1 MKTEFYF
8 LDSPLCTWARLVLA
22 EAKLDYE
29 KFPSGE
35 YFYQILKRSDPRLQN
50 SNSNLPN
57 EYNPPPPPPPPPP
70 HPPTTHNNKYFNASN
85 SSSSSSNQISSCN
98 GNSSNFESNHYD
110 TTYRSRLLNL
120 DFILRN
126 IRSFYQEILNHILLI
141 KLPDIYQIAKH
152 PYSEETFKEMEKML
166 LLLMGLAINGEF
178 KAKFIEQIQQQL
190 ETQTQMQLIP
200 FIQLVTEDL
209 SFSISCTLSSK
220 LLNQSASSNLN
231 DSNECQETL
240 GSFINNKLMP
250 NIQRVIDERD
260 SYLESIIELEQDKD
274 YLLFK
279 LNNSGNTINQCNSIN
294 GGLNSNNS
302 ISQDKDVN
310 SAGCSQ
316 SAVLAGQSAT
326 TCNNNNNNNNNINN
340 GNTNA
345 NSDLKHMSINEL
357 ILNLV
362 NNSNTICKLETCSSS
377 NLVNDSL
384 LNETNLISKLIDSI
398 INNENGSLAHQSM
411 MMNQNDSVN
420 NDDNSSGSSS
430 QNTSTANL
438 MARNSNDNHV
448 HILNDLKNRKSLTN
462 NWNQKIAIELVEC
475 KIRLKQL
482 INEMYVTLILLNL
495 LLEILN

>member
-1 MKTEFYF
+1 MKTEFDF

-57 EYNPPPPPPPPPP
+57 EFCPPPAPLHTPAP
-70 HPPTTHNNKYFNASN
+70 SN
-85 SSSSSSNQISSCN
+85 SHSSSIKHFTSNNNPSASSTNIN
-98 GNSSNFESNHYD
+98 SNFESNHYD

-126 IRSFYQEILNHILLI
+126 IRSFYQEVLNHILLI

-152 PYSEETFKEMEKML
+152 PDSEETYKEMEKML

-190 ETQTQMQLIP
+190 ETQAQMQLIP

-209 SFSISCTLSSK
+209 SFSIGRTLSNK
-220 LLNQSASSNLN
+220 LFIQSAHTNSHN
-231 DSNECQETL
+231 DTNEGQETL
-240 GSFINNKLMP
+240 GFFINNKLMP

-279 LNNSGNTINQCNSIN
+279 LNNTGNANQCNNIN
-294 GGLNSNNS
+294 VACNSANNNS
-302 ISQDKDVN
+302 ISQDKEVN
-310 SAGCSQ
+310 SVGCSQ
-316 SAVLAGQSAT
+316 SAATAGQSILA
-326 TCNNNNNNNNNINN
+326 NNNNNSNS
-340 GNTNA
+340 NTS
-345 NSDLKHMSINEL
+345 NSDLKHLSINEL

-362 NNSNTICKLETCSSS
+362 NNSNTICKLETSSPA

-384 LNETNLISKLIDSI
+384 LNETNIISKLIDSI
-398 INNENGSLAHQSM
+398 INKEIINEENAIGSMSH
-411 MMNQNDSVN
+411 QNDSVN
-420 NDDNSSGSSS
+420 NDDSSSGSSS
-430 QNTSTANL
+430 QNTSSANL
-438 MARNSNDNHV
+438 MVRNSNDNHM

-482 INEMYVTLILLNL
+482 INEM
-495 LLEILN
+495 